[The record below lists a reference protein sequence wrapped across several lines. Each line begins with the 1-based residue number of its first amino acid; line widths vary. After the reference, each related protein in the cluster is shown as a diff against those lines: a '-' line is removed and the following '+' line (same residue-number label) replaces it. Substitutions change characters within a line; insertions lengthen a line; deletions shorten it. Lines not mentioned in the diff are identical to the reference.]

1 MLVEKKTFLSAI
13 KGIVPFLYLTAF
25 ASLYECVGTVMLQI
39 NTSYWFQIYTLLEFA
54 AIYFY
59 YFQLLGKHY
68 KSSFI
73 ISVIVWIIF
82 YGISFFFWDK
92 DHKALSL
99 AINSFSISLF
109 VFFFSFCYFKDLL
122 DATNIVLWKK
132 PSFFY
137 NVGFSI
143 YYASTLL
150 LFLCTSYFFK
160 NGDYHY
166 WLVNIIATLILR
178 LLLIV
183 GVWKTK

>member
-1 MLVEKKTFLSAI
+1 MVEKKTFLSAS
-13 KGIVPFLYLTAF
+13 KGIAPFLYLTAF
-25 ASLYECVGTVMLQI
+25 ASLYEFVGTVMLQI

-68 KSSFI
+68 KNSFI
-73 ISVIVWIIF
+73 VSVIVWIIF
-82 YGISFFFWDK
+82 YGISFLFWDK

-99 AINSFSISLF
+99 AVNSFSISLF

-122 DATNIVLWKK
+122 DATDTVLWKK

-150 LFLCTSYFFK
+150 LFLCTSHFFK
-160 NGDYHY
+160 NGDYYY

-183 GVWKTK
+183 GIWKTK